1 MTKRIIQ
8 IVLAVVIVC
17 LIYVI
22 YKQISTPIIFAKEK
36 AAREARVIDRIKDIR
51 TAERSFKTKYNRF
64 TGDFDTL
71 INFVLTDSLE
81 FERKIV
87 DEDDS
92 VAMAQ
97 LKKSGRKNSEKVWVH
112 VIDTIFT
119 PKKLTAEQVRNLRY
133 VPGTNNQ
140 TEFELEAGLVTTE
153 SKVVIPVVEC
163 RIPYK
168 MFLDTVRFRTIR
180 RITSATTEASSSAPW
195 RKVTMKQVT
204 GATNNKPEIKNV
216 SIRLRLDGHSFSEE
230 KLDIPA
236 KEKKTVEIEVL
247 TSKTMLVPRE
257 VFDAKAAPALMR
269 INGMEPTERECILIS
284 DPQQPVIALMAADKA
299 SVEKVRARL
308 KEKIRWTSPLLRTG
322 EFTASCLW
330 IFRYEELAYLKIWER
345 QTLRLAETFIAPT
358 GEDLLF
364 YVRELTQEL
373 QLENCEIRLEGNPTK
388 QDGRLL
394 REYFKHV
401 AICE

>member
-1 MTKRIIQ
+1 
-8 IVLAVVIVC
+8 
-17 LIYVI
+17 
-22 YKQISTPIIFAKEK
+22 
-36 AAREARVIDRIKDIR
+36 
-51 TAERSFKTKYNRF
+51 
-64 TGDFDTL
+64 
-71 INFVLTDSLE
+71 
-81 FERKIV
+81 
-87 DEDDS
+87 
-92 VAMAQ
+92 
-97 LKKSGRKNSEKVWVH
+97 
-112 VIDTIFT
+112 
-119 PKKLTAEQVRNLRY
+119 
-133 VPGTNNQ
+133 
-140 TEFELEAGLVTTE
+140 
-153 SKVVIPVVEC
+153 
-163 RIPYK
+163 
-168 MFLDTVRFRTIR
+168 
-180 RITSATTEASSSAPW
+180 
-195 RKVTMKQVT
+195 MKQVT

-247 TSKTMLVPRE
+247 TGKTMLVPRE

-269 INGMEPTERECILIS
+269 INGMEPTEKECILTS

-330 IFRYEELAYLKIWER
+330 IFRYEELAYLKVWER

-373 QLENCEIRLEGNPTK
+373 QIENCEIRLEGNPTK

-394 REYFKHV
+394 REYFKRRHMRIV
-401 AICE
+401 SGKYRGRAINPPKNLRARPTTDFAKENLFNVLGNLVDFEECDVLDLFAGTGSISYEFASRGVHSVTSVEINPVHYNFIKKTAADLGIDNLFAVKANVFLYLKSCAKQFDLIFSDAPYDLEGSEEVIRLVLERDLLKPDGFLVFEHSKNINFSSDPHFWQSRSYGSVQFSFFKK

>member
-1 MTKRIIQ
+1 
-8 IVLAVVIVC
+8 
-17 LIYVI
+17 
-22 YKQISTPIIFAKEK
+22 
-36 AAREARVIDRIKDIR
+36 
-51 TAERSFKTKYNRF
+51 
-64 TGDFDTL
+64 
-71 INFVLTDSLE
+71 
-81 FERKIV
+81 
-87 DEDDS
+87 
-92 VAMAQ
+92 
-97 LKKSGRKNSEKVWVH
+97 
-112 VIDTIFT
+112 
-119 PKKLTAEQVRNLRY
+119 
-133 VPGTNNQ
+133 
-140 TEFELEAGLVTTE
+140 
-153 SKVVIPVVEC
+153 
-163 RIPYK
+163 
-168 MFLDTVRFRTIR
+168 
-180 RITSATTEASSSAPW
+180 
-195 RKVTMKQVT
+195 MKQVT

-247 TSKTMLVPRE
+247 TGKTMLVPRE

-269 INGMEPTERECILIS
+269 INGMEPTEKECILTS

-330 IFRYEELAYLKIWER
+330 IFRYEELAYLKVWER

-373 QLENCEIRLEGNPTK
+373 QIENCEIRLEGN
-388 QDGRLL
+388 
-394 REYFKHV
+394 FKHV

>member
-153 SKVVIPVVEC
+153 
-163 RIPYK
+163 
-168 MFLDTVRFRTIR
+168 
-180 RITSATTEASSSAPW
+180 ASSSAPW

-247 TSKTMLVPRE
+247 TGKTMLVPRE

-269 INGMEPTERECILIS
+269 INGMEPTEKECILTS

-330 IFRYEELAYLKIWER
+330 IFRYEELAYLKVWER

-373 QLENCEIRLEGNPTK
+373 QIENCEIRLEGNPTK

>member
-1 MTKRIIQ
+1 
-8 IVLAVVIVC
+8 
-17 LIYVI
+17 
-22 YKQISTPIIFAKEK
+22 
-36 AAREARVIDRIKDIR
+36 
-51 TAERSFKTKYNRF
+51 
-64 TGDFDTL
+64 
-71 INFVLTDSLE
+71 
-81 FERKIV
+81 
-87 DEDDS
+87 
-92 VAMAQ
+92 
-97 LKKSGRKNSEKVWVH
+97 
-112 VIDTIFT
+112 
-119 PKKLTAEQVRNLRY
+119 
-133 VPGTNNQ
+133 
-140 TEFELEAGLVTTE
+140 
-153 SKVVIPVVEC
+153 
-163 RIPYK
+163 
-168 MFLDTVRFRTIR
+168 
-180 RITSATTEASSSAPW
+180 
-195 RKVTMKQVT
+195 MKQVT

-247 TSKTMLVPRE
+247 TGKTMLIPRE

-269 INGMEPTERECILIS
+269 INGMEPTERECILTS

-330 IFRYEELAYLKIWER
+330 IFRYEELAYLKVWER

-373 QLENCEIRLEGNPTK
+373 QIENCEIRLEGNPTK